1 MKRIILIVLLT
12 LVNISLAADEARKGY
27 VLKPGEGE
35 ALGPSRLIKASPQS
49 GTQGGV
55 IVLDQLR
62 PGFQTT
68 FHIHTNAD
76 EFFYVVGGEGRA
88 EFEGQKIAIGP
99 GDVIFIPAGT
109 EHNMSVSEEGAM
121 ELLFFLYRPGIDGWF
136 REVHEK
142 FFSKSLPLTVEACN
156 EIGEQYSYICV
167 ER

>member
-1 MKRIILIVLLT
+1 MTQSGRKKNYRRGTLRLGMKRIILIVLLT

-88 EFEGQKIAIGP
+88 A
-99 GDVIFIPAGT
+99 
-109 EHNMSVSEEGAM
+109 
-121 ELLFFLYRPGIDGWF
+121 DGF
-136 REVHEK
+136 ADLDRV
-142 FFSKSLPLTVEACN
+142 VAA
-156 EIGEQYSYICV
+156 
-167 ER
+167 